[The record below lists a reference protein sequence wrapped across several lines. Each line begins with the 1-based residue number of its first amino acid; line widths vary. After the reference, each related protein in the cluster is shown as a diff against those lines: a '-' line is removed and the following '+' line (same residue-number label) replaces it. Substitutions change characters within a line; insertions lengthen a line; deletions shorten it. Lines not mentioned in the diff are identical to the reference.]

1 MERNLN
7 LFFYLIFL
15 LTCSI
20 TAQSQVNKVEVI
32 KNSYGNFEL
41 QRNGKPYY
49 IKGAGAKDHFDLLV
63 KSGANSIRI
72 WSTNNKELLDSA
84 HKHNLTVTLG
94 LHVRPERSGM
104 DYDDEYAVK
113 GQIEYL
119 KNEVL
124 KYKDHPALLVWG
136 IGNEVDLRYSNFKVW
151 ETIEIL
157 AKFIKEVDPNHPTM
171 TVIAG
176 IDPSKAYYI
185 KKYCPSVDIL
195 GLNVYGSIE
204 NAGANLRKYNWNKPY
219 IVSEWGVN
227 GPFEAKKTSWKAKV
241 EPPNGLKAEQRL
253 RRYQEL
259 IEKDKEL
266 CLGSYCF
273 LWGQK
278 QESTATWHGMFLS
291 NGNPTEAVDVMQY
304 CWTGEWPQSRAP
316 SIKNISLENTGWRK
330 DHTLAPSTQATLKID
345 YLKYNN
351 EEIIVEYVLFPE
363 AFSEKIGGDI
373 QKSPDPINLEIVEQS
388 NNELIF
394 KSPEVKGAY
403 RIFAFV
409 KNKKNQSSVANIP
422 FLVE

>member
-7 LFFYLIFL
+7 LFFCLIFL

-316 SIKNISLENTGWRK
+316 SIKNISLENIGWRK
-330 DHTLAPSTQATLKID
+330 DHTLAPSTQATLKIE

-373 QKSPDPINLEIVEQS
+373 QKSPDPINLEIVDQGD
-388 NNELIF
+388 NELIF
-394 KSPEVKGAY
+394 KSPEKKGAY
-403 RIFAFV
+403 RIFAFI

>member
-1 MERNLN
+1 MA
-7 LFFYLIFL
+7 FA
-15 LTCSI
+15 LTVYP
-20 TAQSQVNKVEVI
+20 QVSKVEVI
-32 KNSYGNFEL
+32 TNASGNFEL
-41 QRNGKPYY
+41 QRNGVPYY

-63 KSGANSIRI
+63 KSGANSIRV
-72 WSTNNKELLDSA
+72 WSTNNKALLDSA
-84 HKHNLTVTLG
+84 YQHGLTVTLG
-94 LHVRPERSGM
+94 LYVRPERSGM
-104 DYDDEYAVK
+104 DYNNEYAVK
-113 GQIEYL
+113 GQIEQL

-157 AKFIKEVDPNHPTM
+157 AKYIKEVDPNHPTM
-171 TVIAG
+171 TVTAG
-176 IDPSKAYYI
+176 IDPSKAFYI

-204 NAGANLRKYNWNKPY
+204 NAGANLRKFNWDKPY

-227 GPFEAKKTSWKAKV
+227 GPFEAKKTSWKAKI
-241 EPPNGLKAEQRL
+241 EPPNGLKADQRL
-253 RRYQEL
+253 RRYKEL
-259 IEKDKEL
+259 IEKDIER

-291 NGNPTEAVDVMQY
+291 NGKPTEAVDVMQF

-316 SIKNISLENTGWRK
+316 SIKDISLENIGWRK
-330 DHTLAPSTQATLKID
+330 DHVLAPSAKVTLNVK

-351 EEIIVEYVLFPE
+351 KKVIVEYVLYPE
-363 AFSEKIGGDI
+363 AFSNKIGGDI
-373 QKSPDPINLEIVEQS
+373 QKSPDPIKFDVVSQS
-388 NNELIF
+388 DNKLTFI
-394 KSPEVKGAY
+394 SPKKKGAY
-403 RIFAFV
+403 RLFAYV
-409 KNKKNQSSVANIP
+409 KNEKGQSSVANIP

>member
-1 MERNLN
+1 MAHV
-7 LFFYLIFL
+7 F
-15 LTCSI
+15 
-20 TAQSQVNKVEVI
+20 TAHSQVNKIEV
-32 KNSYGNFEL
+32 KTNYSGNFEL
-41 QRNGKPYY
+41 HRNGEPYY

-63 KSGANSIRI
+63 ESGANSIRI
-72 WSTNNKELLDSA
+72 WSTNKKELLDSA
-84 HKHNLTVTLG
+84 HQHGLTVTLG

-104 DYDDEYAVK
+104 DYNNEYAVK

-176 IDPSKAYYI
+176 VDPSKAFYI

-204 NAGANLRKYNWNKPY
+204 NAGANLRKFNWDKPY

-227 GPFEAKKTSWKAKV
+227 GPFEAKKTSWKAKI
-241 EPPNGLKAEQRL
+241 EPPNGIKAEQRM
-253 RRYQEL
+253 RRYKEL
-259 IEKDKEL
+259 IEKDLER

-291 NGNPTEAVDVMQY
+291 NGNPTEAVDVMQF
-304 CWTGEWPQSRAP
+304 CWKGEWPESRAP
-316 SIKNISLENTGWRK
+316 SIKDISLENIGWRK
-330 DHTLAPSTQATLKID
+330 DHFIAPSKEATLTIE

-351 EEIIVEYVLFPE
+351 NKVIVEYVLYPE
-363 AFSEKIGGDI
+363 AFSDKIGGDI
-373 QKSPDPINLEIVEQS
+373 QRSPDPIKLEIVNES
-388 NNELIF
+388 DNELTF
-394 KSPEVKGAY
+394 VAPNKKGAY
-403 RIFAFV
+403 RLFAYV
-409 KNKKNQSSVANIP
+409 KNEKGQSSVANIP
-422 FLVE
+422 FLVK

>member
-1 MERNLN
+1 MERNIN
-7 LFFYLIFL
+7 LFFSLVFALSTTLNTY
-15 LTCSI
+15 
-20 TAQSQVNKVEVI
+20 AQVSKVEVTT
-32 KNSYGNFEL
+32 NALGNFEL

-63 KSGANSIRI
+63 RSGANSIRV
-72 WSTNNKELLDSA
+72 WSTNNKAFLDSA
-84 HKHNLTVTLG
+84 YHYGLTVTLG

-104 DYDDEYAVK
+104 DYNDEYAVK

-136 IGNEVDLRYSNFKVW
+136 IGNEVDLKYSNFKVW
-151 ETIEIL
+151 ETIEII

-176 IDPSKAYYI
+176 VDPSKAFHI
-185 KKYCPSVDIL
+185 KKHCPSVDIL

-204 NAGANLRKYNWNKPY
+204 NAGINLRKFNWDKPY

-227 GPFEAKKTSWKAKV
+227 GPFEAKKTSWEAKI
-241 EPPNGLKAEQRL
+241 EPPNGVKAEQRM
-253 RRYQEL
+253 RRYLEL
-259 IEKDKEL
+259 IEKDKER

-304 CWTGEWPQSRAP
+304 CWTGEWPESRAP
-316 SIKNISLENTGWRK
+316 SIKNISLENIGWRK
-330 DHTLAPSTQATLKID
+330 DHILDSSTQATLNIE
-345 YLKYNN
+345 YNKYNN
-351 EEIIVEYVLFPE
+351 NKVIVEYILFPE

-373 QKSPDPINLEIVEQS
+373 QKSPDPIEFEIVKKSET
-388 NNELIF
+388 ELTFI
-394 KSPEVKGAY
+394 SPNKKGAY
-403 RIFAFV
+403 RLFAYV
-409 KNKKNQSSVANIP
+409 KNEIGQSSVANIP
-422 FLVE
+422 FIVQ